1 MKSRFLTPIAAAV
14 AFLLCGGAFADNYD
28 STLKLYRINQSSGI
42 TGITVN
48 SLWDAENY
56 ARQNPLSSFIV
67 QEVAWDEGT
76 GHEQFEYLTSGSSGG
91 EINVIAP
98 NFKVNSVSSLVAGNN
113 TYILF
118 VHHLL
123 DNNTLKLATTQATY
137 RIGTALMGSGTLS
150 IVTGSNGP
158 ITAQDGT
165 ANDAAVKFTVTSSS
179 ATTGTSG
186 STSGS
191 TFGSG
196 SGSSASNG
204 GSSSASGNSGS
215 GSAAVI
221 DEASLKLSAQRQTYG
236 VVMAQNAGS
245 ILLNHGLLND
255 LNALSALSGSKV
267 VGFQP
272 FFSIYGGAARND
284 TDGDSHVNLQALEFT
299 AGAGFKKIL
308 ANKGTLAS
316 GAFFETGFGTF
327 KNHFN
332 ADYADNLIDK
342 KGHGNYTGLGVNLEY
357 VSPSKWH
364 VDGIMRGGRVKMT
377 QNNALYNASYGTTA
391 GYEISS
397 EYFGLELGGGKIF
410 TIGNNDLDVY
420 ARYFYLHQDGD
431 DFRVTG
437 DHYKLSSVDTHI
449 LKAGVTENYHF
460 RNGATLYAGVGY
472 EQPIDGKSELK
483 VKASDG
489 SLWYKSGSADLGGGR
504 GFAEGGVRFNAV
516 KALDLN
522 FSIRGSAGSDYR
534 DVTGRAEARYEF

>member
-1 MKSRFLTPIAAAV
+1 MKYQALAPLALAV
-14 AFLLCGGAFADNYD
+14 AIGISGSAFADDYD
-28 STLKLYRINQSSGI
+28 SLTHIYTIDQPEGTADGISISGPWSAEAAARANPI
-42 TGITVN
+42 AVFRVN
-48 SLWDAENY
+48 AVE
-56 ARQNPLSSFIV
+56 
-67 QEVAWDEGT
+67 WDEDG
-76 GHEQFEYLTSGSSGG
+76 GHEQFEYLTSGSADS
-91 EINVIAP
+91 EIPVLAGQ
-98 NFKVNSVSSLVAGNN
+98 FDVNGVSSLTSGNT

-123 DNNTLKLATTQATY
+123 DNNTLRLLLTDATY
-137 RIGTALMGSGTLS
+137 RIGTALTGKGTLS

-158 ITAQDGT
+158 ITAPDGT

-179 ATTGTSG
+179 AARGTRG
-186 STSGS
+186 
-191 TFGSG
+191 GSG
-196 SGSSASNG
+196 SGSSSSG

-255 LNALSALSGSKV
+255 LNALSALSGSKE

-460 RNGATLYAGVGY
+460 KNGATLYAGVGY
-472 EQPIDGKSELK
+472 EQSIDGKSELK